1 MMRAEL
7 DVGTVLLQWGT
18 GGLLAGWVTTRHR
31 IVGTGY
37 GWLVRGVFLVLALGG
52 VGAGLADEDH
62 GTGATVRDAA
72 GLAMA
77 ALVAIALVVSVLRR
91 RAPVDDRTRGFPP
104 MLDLFPPV
112 AGLVALLGAADAAG
126 GSYELDAARLVV
138 GAVFLGVVTDAM
150 LLGHW
155 YLVQPG
161 LGREPIKE
169 LVRLVAI
176 VWPFEVA
183 VWLIPTG
190 MGAVLG
196 GSVDDGY
203 DGLLGWTWVV
213 SALTTVGLALVARRA
228 LREPYYSAVMATT
241 GLLYLAILTA
251 FGTDVLA
258 RAVLAP

>member
-1 MMRAEL
+1 VAKL
-7 DVGTVLLQWGT
+7 QVGTVLLQWAT

-31 IVGTGY
+31 VIGTGY
-37 GWLVRGVFLVLALGG
+37 GWLVRGSFVVLALGG
-52 VGAGLADEDH
+52 AAAGLADRDA
-62 GTGATVRDAA
+62 GMGAAVRDIG

-77 ALVAIALVVSVLRR
+77 LLAATALAVSVVRR
-91 RAPVDDRTRGFPP
+91 RVAVGDRALGFPP
-104 MLDLFPPV
+104 TLDVLAPV
-112 AGLVALLGAADAAG
+112 AGVVALFGAADAAG
-126 GSYELDAARLVV
+126 GPYALVAARLVV
-138 GAVFLGVVTDAM
+138 GAVFLGLVTDAM

-161 LGREPIKE
+161 LSRGPIIE
-169 LVRLVAI
+169 LVRLALI
-176 VWPFEVA
+176 IWSLEVA

-190 MGAVLG
+190 MTDVIFGTI
-196 GSVDDGY
+196 DDGY

-213 SALTTVGLALVARRA
+213 SALTTLGLALVARRA

-258 RAVLAP
+258 RALLAP